1 MNERNATYKA
11 LNIRGL
17 RNHMTRG
24 WYLSYFTMTALF
36 LTVVFSSCGAYV
48 GEVLV
53 PTVTDTQI
61 GLGGKKTSGGKTNS
75 KQTAKE
81 QEKLKEEG
89 KCPASRGVGKS
100 PDGQYDCT
108 SCKGTGKY
116 P

>member
-1 MNERNATYKA
+1 MIDIIKSKILIT
-11 LNIRGL
+11 G
-17 RNHMTRG
+17 TRQG
-24 WYLSYFTMTALF
+24 RSTIKLTALL
-36 LTVVFSSCGAYV
+36 LTVLLSSCGTLV

-61 GLGGKKTSGGKTNS
+61 GLSGKKTSGTTANS

-89 KCPASRGVGKS
+89 KCPVCRGVGKS
-100 PDGQYDCT
+100 ADGQYECT

-116 P
+116 PHNP